1 MQFSSSY
8 IGPRSK
14 GFFVTFDQY
23 VNPLHPNIS
32 MHTNISMHI
41 LHTGLYIFP

>member
-32 MHTNISMHI
+32 MHI
-41 LHTGLYIFP
+41 LYTGLYIFP